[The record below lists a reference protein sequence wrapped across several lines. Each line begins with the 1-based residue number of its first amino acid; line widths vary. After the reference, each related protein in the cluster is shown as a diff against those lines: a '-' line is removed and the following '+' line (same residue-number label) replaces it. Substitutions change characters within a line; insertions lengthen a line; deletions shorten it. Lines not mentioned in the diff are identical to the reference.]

1 MIQHIIPVYFLRD
14 GIQARIEM
22 VQGDSGR
29 EVLFSAQDIV
39 LLGDMSAKIYVEK
52 PSGLASYR
60 DAVIRDNSVSVKAT
74 TQMLAETGT
83 CLGQIQIYRET
94 EKVTSFLFRLEV
106 KKSIVNA
113 SGIESKDEFTI
124 LEQAIQE
131 AIAAIKDATDAKN
144 AATDAAKKA
153 LQAAATADA
162 STSNA
167 DLKALEAQRA
177 ADDAAAAAGRADTA
191 AENATTE
198 AERATI
204 AAQNAS
210 TAYEKLKDINAEQ
223 ISDDI
228 AEIKTVLAKTI
239 IVEG

>member
-1 MIQHIIPVYFLRD
+1 MIQHAIPAYFLRE
-14 GIQARIEM
+14 GIQARVEM

-29 EVLFSAQDIV
+29 EVIFSAQDIV
-39 LLGDMSAKIYVEK
+39 LTSDMSAKIYVEK

-60 DAVIRDNSVSVKAT
+60 NAEIRDNAVCVKTT

-83 CLGQIQIYRET
+83 CLGQIQLYQGD

-113 SGIESKDEFTI
+113 SSIESKDEFTI
-124 LEQAIQE
+124 LEQTIQE
-131 AIAAIKDATDAKN
+131 ALAAIKDATNAKN
-144 AATDAAKKA
+144 AAADAAKKA
-153 LQAAATADA
+153 LQAAATADT

-177 ADDAAAAAGRADTA
+177 AEDAAAAAGRADTA

-198 AERATI
+198 AGKATT
-204 AAQNAS
+204 AAQNAN
-210 TAYEKLKDINAEQ
+210 TAYEKLKDISAEQ
-223 ISDDI
+223 INDDI
-228 AEIKTVLAKTI
+228 TEIKTVLAKTI
-239 IVEG
+239 IVAG